1 LTNHFIFNPNKRIE
15 MKIELEQ
22 IKSEDKSFQLMFNP
36 RLSDLFYWHFHP
48 ELELVYIEAGR
59 GKRHVGDHISHFS
72 GSDLVLIGSDIP
84 HLNFDHGIKTE
95 YRKVVLHL
103 DKDCVSEQLLKTPEL
118 KHLGSLFEKAKY
130 GIAFGGKEKKEIG
143 QRLFNL
149 ENLNSFDRYIEILKI
164 LSDLSRL
171 TETELLHTEPY
182 THLINQNDENRIRS
196 IYTFIDT
203 HFQEK
208 ISLEEIAEAHHFSR
222 EGFSRYFKKRTGST
236 FTDFVNRYRVSQ
248 AKLML
253 ENNHSIS
260 DACFSCGFES
270 LSYFTRVF
278 KKVSGQNP
286 GEFVRKLI
294 STK

>member
-1 LTNHFIFNPNKRIE
+1 

-48 ELELVYIEAGR
+48 ELELVYIEAER

-72 GSDLVLIGSDIP
+72 GSDLVLIGSNIP

-103 DKDCVSEQLLKTPEL
+103 DKDFVSEQLLKTPEL

-130 GIAFGGKEKKEIG
+130 GIALGSKEKKEIG
-143 QRLFNL
+143 QRLFDL
-149 ENLNSFDRYIEILKI
+149 ENLHSFNRYIEILKI
-164 LSDLSRL
+164 LSDLSQF
-171 TETELLHTEPY
+171 TESELLHDEPY
-182 THLINQNDENRIRS
+182 TRLINQNDENRIRS

-260 DACFSCGFES
+260 DACFNCGFES

-278 KKVSGQNP
+278 KKVSGENP
-286 GEFVRKLI
+286 GEFVRKLT

>member
-1 LTNHFIFNPNKRIE
+1 

-36 RLSDLFYWHFHP
+36 RLSDLYYWHFHP
-48 ELELVYIEAGR
+48 ELELVYIEAER

-72 GSDLVLIGSDIP
+72 DSDLVLIGSNIP
-84 HLNFDHGIKTE
+84 HLNFDHGIKTD

-103 DKDCVSEQLLKTPEL
+103 DKGFVSEQLLKTPEL
-118 KHLGSLFEKAKY
+118 KHLGSLFENAKY
-130 GIAFGGKEKKEIG
+130 GIALDGKEKKEIG
-143 QRLFNL
+143 QRLFDL

-164 LSDLSRL
+164 LSDLSQIN
-171 TETELLHTEPY
+171 ETELLHTEPY
-182 THLINQNDENRIRS
+182 TLLINQNDENRIRS

-236 FTDFVNRYRVSQ
+236 FTDFVNRYRISQ
-248 AKLML
+248 AKLMI
-253 ENNHSIS
+253 ENHCSIS
-260 DACFSCGFES
+260 DTCFGCGFES

-278 KKVSGQNP
+278 QKITGENP
-286 GEFVRKLI
+286 SEFQRRMRR
-294 STK
+294 